1 MVEMTATVTS
11 FMVSGSLG
19 GRTNT
24 GSLKSLNQKLDDMIS
39 GINLTTVQLISILP
53 CVFIGCVY
61 DIKHMKHIW
70 ELDQNYLVIRK
81 EMVNVWI
88 VYQGEVSGILA
99 GKRRNFMGTSPS
111 KC

>member
-1 MVEMTATVTS
+1 M
-11 FMVSGSLG
+11 
-19 GRTNT
+19 
-24 GSLKSLNQKLDDMIS
+24 
-39 GINLTTVQLISILP
+39 
-53 CVFIGCVY
+53 Y
-61 DIKHMKHIW
+61 DIKHIKHIW